1 MHKEIANLNQAI
13 EDLGS
18 KLNDYSQRDVEKDNV
33 IQELKNSRNSN
44 DKIFEGTKYEL
55 LKKEEK
61 LRIKFEEKEKELKQ
75 KLKEKEEKLKEDF
88 LTDIKNLTKKID
100 EIKNEKDKLKF
111 ENIDI
116 RAVIDDYEND
126 KHEREIEFKRI
137 NLLRENDFEKLQK
150 KDQEMHSEIE
160 ELESKLAEKAND
172 FNSKIRNSE
181 QNEGKFICQLN
192 SKDKKI
198 KQLEDEIENLKNLV
212 IDLQNVFRE
221 NELNAENKQKS
232 VSLLQQINE
241 ENAQEIKN
249 LENEIGKIQ
258 QNNMKELELIAI
270 KITELSHDKENLII
284 ENEDLKNALLKA
296 TNRIRELNE
305 VIEIKYQDIE
315 NQLIKESSAKENLER
330 KVKDLQ
336 KKYSINQESL
346 LNDIND
352 FKNALDKKQIDMD
365 NLVTKYETKIHKVNF
380 LFKFFFNFIL

>member
-1 MHKEIANLNQAI
+1 M
-13 EDLGS
+13 
-18 KLNDYSQRDVEKDNV
+18 
-33 IQELKNSRNSN
+33 
-44 DKIFEGTKYEL
+44 
-55 LKKEEK
+55 KKEEK

-75 KLKEKEEKLKEDF
+75 KLKEKEELLKEDF

-100 EIKNEKDKLKF
+100 EIKNENDKLKF

-150 KDQEMHSEIE
+150 KDQGLHSEIE

-181 QNEGKFICQLN
+181 QNEGKFIYQLN

-232 VSLLQQINE
+232 ISLLQQINE

-305 VIEIKYQDIE
+305 VIEIKYQGIE
-315 NQLIKESSAKENLER
+315 NQLIKENSAKENLER

-380 LFKFFFNFIL
+380 LLKIFF